1 MALISAPSRSLT
13 DRATLW
19 TLAGCIGPA
28 LLLARLGAMDYSRSS
43 DLFHPH
49 GYCYLWIPSLVST
62 HVVSDALIIVLTS
75 SDAGRD
81 IVLAMPSAPT
91 AA

>member
-28 LLLARLGAMDYSRSS
+28 LLLARLGAMDYAQSS

-49 GYCYLWIPSLVST
+49 GYCYLWLPLVET
-62 HVVSDALIIVLTS
+62 AT
-75 SDAGRD
+75 
-81 IVLAMPSAPT
+81 PT
-91 AA
+91 AWPTRSSPEGRA

>member
-19 TLAGCIGPA
+19 TLAGCIGAA
-28 LLLARLGAMDYSRSS
+28 LLLARLGAMDYAQSN

-49 GYCYLWIPSLVST
+49 GYCYLWLPSLVST
-62 HVVSDALIIVLTS
+62 HVVSDALIGLSARCRS
-75 SDAGRD
+75 SC
-81 IVLAMPSAPT
+81 
-91 AA
+91 